1 MTIKTTHD
9 AKTVS
14 YILMLGVHAQ
24 GFVEDEYISEVK
36 CSVKQSDGT
45 WWVQVKLKDD
55 VKTLIVDDSTY
66 KYILKEVVRG
76 DTLSIGRES
85 KHIMKNH
92 KPLSPMMS
100 IEQYMTSL
108 MILFCATVGVLSLML
123 YLLLGSG

>member
-1 MTIKTTHD
+1 
-9 AKTVS
+9 
-14 YILMLGVHAQ
+14 MLGVHTQ
-24 GFVEDEYISEVK
+24 GFVEDEYVSEVK
-36 CSVKQSDGT
+36 YSVKQSNGT

-108 MILFCATVGVLSLML
+108 MGAFCVTVGVLLLML
-123 YLLLGSG
+123 YLLLGGE